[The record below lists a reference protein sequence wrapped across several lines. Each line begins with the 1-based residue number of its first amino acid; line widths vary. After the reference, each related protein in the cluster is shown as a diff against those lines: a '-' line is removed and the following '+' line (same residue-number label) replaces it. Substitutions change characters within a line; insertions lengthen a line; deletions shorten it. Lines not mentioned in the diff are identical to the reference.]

1 MKKLTLIFVFIFA
14 IALPNV
20 AQAKGFSGHSS
31 FSHSSSFSSHSSRGT
46 YSSGT
51 YHSGYKSPSS
61 NVTRTPSRS
70 NSHTTYNQTPPSRTK
85 SILTHAAA
93 FGTGALLGHML
104 HPFGGNYNGAYGSN
118 ASNGF
123 SFLGILVDILLILV
137 IIWVIKNIFTRR
149 RY

>member
-1 MKKLTLIFVFIFA
+1 
-14 IALPNV
+14 
-20 AQAKGFSGHSS
+20 
-31 FSHSSSFSSHSSRGT
+31 
-46 YSSGT
+46 
-51 YHSGYKSPSS
+51 
-61 NVTRTPSRS
+61 
-70 NSHTTYNQTPPSRTK
+70 
-85 SILTHAAA
+85 
-93 FGTGALLGHML
+93 ML